1 MYEIKIK
8 LCTVNIFAMK
18 NMYGVAN
25 LQLLKNRQA
34 QLVKVTHKLNGTLL
48 LFNQKIEYLIEL
60 KNKSLW

>member
-1 MYEIKIK
+1 MRI
-8 LCTVNIFAMK
+8 
-18 NMYGVAN
+18 AN